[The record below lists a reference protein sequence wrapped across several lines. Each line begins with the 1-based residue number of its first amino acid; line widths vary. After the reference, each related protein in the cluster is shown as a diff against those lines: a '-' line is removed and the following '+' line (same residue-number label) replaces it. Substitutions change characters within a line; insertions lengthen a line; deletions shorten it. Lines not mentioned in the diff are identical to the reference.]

1 MFISREELERH
12 PVEFNT
18 NFEIGGLDFR
28 GTDIR
33 QLSPLKFEGKANLI
47 GEEIRIT
54 GQLEGRVGKPCDR
67 CLEPTGF
74 DLKREIDL
82 FYRPLAS
89 IAHAEELGISDGDT
103 SVAFY
108 AGGSIALKDVAGE
121 QVILSVPM
129 KALCRADCK
138 GLCPLCGTNRN
149 WTACGCRM
157 PHKVSPFEV
166 LKKR

>member
-1 MFISREELERH
+1 MFISPEELKRH
-12 PVEFNT
+12 PVEFDS

-33 QLSPLKFEGKANLI
+33 QLSPLKFEGAAELT

-54 GQLEGRVGKPCDR
+54 GRIEGKVGKPCDR
-67 CLEPTGF
+67 CLEPTRF
-74 DLKREIDL
+74 NLERKIDL
-82 FYRPLAS
+82 FYRPLVS
-89 IAHAEELGISDGDT
+89 IARAEELGISEGDT

-108 AGGSIALKDVAGE
+108 SGDSIALTDVAGE

-129 KALCRADCK
+129 KALCRAECK
-138 GLCPLCGTNRN
+138 GLCPFCGTNRN
-149 WTACGCRM
+149 RKPCGCRM
-157 PHKVSPFEV
+157 PQKASPFEV